1 MEDKQLEG
9 LELRVGAHV
18 LIQLGS
24 ELVTDVEQAILE
36 CVKNAYD
43 ADSPGCLIEI
53 DTREAGVREESKPFE
68 VLSKF
73 VSPAENVTASLT
85 DLHGRPLD
93 ADIEPT
99 TPVLRRL
106 NYKGRI
112 TIKDEGVGLTPGALS
127 NSWLVISGSHKRVEG
142 GPKQKT
148 DKGRTP
154 LGDKGLGRLGTMKL
168 GDVLLIET
176 ATSKSDPVYS
186 VQFRWADCDRAATV
200 DEIPVFSSVRPNNER
215 LKGTRVSV
223 LGLNDMVE
231 WRRPRRADEIAKS
244 LARLISPFEATST
257 FPVGIK
263 LDDVEHSLIAV
274 TSDVLRRSVAEFSF
288 KWVTGIEGVNPHLL
302 ATARLRKR
310 LIASERK
317 GRQAEKTK
325 LAFGDDAGE
334 AFADALPKFGRMRG
348 YDSVVADHNSP
359 WFVEIQRRYEWH
371 HLLPN
376 GQVAMHDPGEFEGAF
391 YYFHLNDLDAPDDEA
406 VAGVGVDSALI
417 KSMSGI
423 SILRDGFRVRSSG
436 DWLGVSSEMTSGSTY
451 GLRVDNTIGY
461 FALTGEQN
469 YGLTEKS
476 DREGFV
482 EDAHYRGFLTIA
494 RQCRKFASE
503 AMENVRRSL
512 DTYVKEIEE
521 RRPPAEPAAGDPLDE
536 IEMAASA
543 SSNIKAIADQASME
557 LQEALQQ
564 LEQAENDGELTS
576 DVTKQKAI
584 QIANAAIATIEKVKG
599 DMIPND
605 IQKNSIRKLRQSIED
620 RHEQLVSLYES
631 AAVGLSARGL
641 AHELRTHLTE
651 IRQRATA
658 IHNVA
663 KGGIDEQRIVP
674 LVRSIRNSCA
684 AISSAAALIDPM
696 LPRSRAIKDEFELN
710 AFVAEYVSSR
720 ALAFEKAGIKAV
732 QVSLRSTVKVRVNRP
747 RLLQVLDNLVR
758 NSTYWLRRSSL
769 FGLTDD
775 NRVVTIE
782 VNGHGFVV
790 WDNGPGVDP
799 HVEDSLFEI
808 FVTAK
813 PDPSAGQGLG
823 LFIVSQLLELDG
835 ATIELLPERNII
847 DRRYKFAVDL
857 TSIIVSE

>member
-1 MEDKQLEG
+1 MEEKQLEG

-53 DTREAGVREESKPFE
+53 DTRETGVRQESKPFKM
-68 VLSKF
+68 LSRF
-73 VSPAENVTASLT
+73 VSPAESVSASLT
-85 DLHGRPLD
+85 DVDGKPLAD
-93 ADIEPT
+93 DIEPE
-99 TPVLRRL
+99 TPVVRRL
-106 NYKGRI
+106 EYKGRI
-112 TIKDEGVGLTPGALS
+112 TIKDDGAGLSPGALS
-127 NSWLVISGSHKRVEG
+127 NSWLVISGSQKRSEG
-142 GPKQKT
+142 GPKKKT
-148 DKGRTP
+148 AKGRTP

-176 ATSKSDPVYS
+176 ATATSDPIYS

-200 DEIPVFSSVRPNNER
+200 DEIPVFSSIRPNEEK

-223 LGLNDMVE
+223 LGLNDMAE

-274 TSDVLRRSVAEFSF
+274 TGEVLRRSIAEFSF
-288 KWVTGIEGVNPHLL
+288 KWVTGIEGANPHLI

-325 LAFGDDAGE
+325 LAFGDDEGM
-334 AFADALPKFGRMRG
+334 AFAQALPKFGRMKG
-348 YDSVVADHNSP
+348 YDSVIADHDSP
-359 WFVEIQRRYEWH
+359 WFVEIHRRYEWH
-371 HLLPN
+371 HILPTDP
-376 GQVAMHDPGEFEGAF
+376 VAMHDPGEFEGAF
-391 YYFHLNDLDAPDDEA
+391 YYFHLNDLGSPDDEA
-406 VAGVGVDSALI
+406 AAGVGVDSALI

-461 FALTGEQN
+461 FALTGERN
-469 YGLTEKS
+469 YNLTEKS

-482 EDAHYRGFLTIA
+482 EDAYYRGFLAIA

-512 DTYVKEIEE
+512 DSYVKEIEDTRTAE
-521 RRPPAEPAAGDPLDE
+521 EPATSDPLDA
-536 IEMAASA
+536 IEKAATA
-543 SSNIKAIADQASME
+543 SSNIKAIADQASIE
-557 LQEALQQ
+557 LHGALQQ
-564 LEQAENDGELTS
+564 LKQAANDGQLTS
-576 DVTKQKAI
+576 DVSKQKAI

-599 DMIPND
+599 DIIPNEV
-605 IQKNSIRKLRQSIED
+605 QKASIRKLRQSIED
-620 RHEQLVSLYES
+620 RHEQLVSLYET

-651 IRQRATA
+651 IRQRASA
-658 IHNVA
+658 IEKVA
-663 KGGIDEQRIVP
+663 KGGGDQQRIVP
-674 LVRSIRNSCA
+674 LVRSIRSSCA

-696 LPRSRAIKDEFELN
+696 LPRSRALKDEFELN
-710 AFVAEYVSSR
+710 DFVADYISSR
-720 ALAFEKAGIKAV
+720 ALAFDKAGIKAV
-732 QVSLRSTVKVRVNRP
+732 QQSIRPSVKVRVNRP

-769 FGLTDD
+769 FGLSDE
-775 NRVVTIE
+775 NRTITVE
-782 VNGHGFVV
+782 VNSQGFVV

-823 LFIVSQLLELDG
+823 LFIVSQLLQLDG
-835 ATIELLPERNII
+835 ASIELLPERNNI